1 MRILHLID
9 PAAPGGGPCTLR
21 LVDDACSRLPE
32 HEHDVLIVGNGA
44 DLALAR
50 RCGLDPLGHLAVA
63 ARCTALARGALRN
76 VISAYESAGRGYDL
90 LHAWT
95 ESAALLA
102 AGVFRR
108 AILATLVVGP
118 TGPLGRLRRRAVPVL
133 VTSPAIR
140 REYEAAGLEAG
151 LLSVVPPAVGANA
164 IGRESRPVLRE
175 SWDAGQSTFMVGLAA
190 EPVHWA
196 HGPIAFDAAARVH
209 LTGRDVRLLV
219 HPATLRDR
227 YLGQWLTRVDLADR
241 VVVGA
246 EAAEPWRVLPG
257 LDAVLFICDARY
269 VRHSR
274 NQDRSRRGWR
284 LAMTRSRPLPG
295 ILPVVWA
302 MAAGVPVVAEATDAL
317 CGIIKDGRTGL
328 LVEPGDAN
336 AAAACLLRLY
346 DDSST
351 ASRIGTAGR
360 DLVRRRFACEDF
372 TARINDAYIALTR

>member
-1 MRILHLID
+1 M
-9 PAAPGGGPCTLR
+9 
-21 LVDDACSRLPE
+21 
-32 HEHDVLIVGNGA
+32 
-44 DLALAR
+44 
-50 RCGLDPLGHLAVA
+50 
-63 ARCTALARGALRN
+63 
-76 VISAYESAGRGYDL
+76 
-90 LHAWT
+90 
-95 ESAALLA
+95 
-102 AGVFRR
+102 
-108 AILATLVVGP
+108 GP

-151 LLSVVPPAVGANA
+151 LLSVVPPAVGENT

-175 SWDAGQSTFMVGLAA
+175 SWGAGQSTFMVGIAA
-190 EPVHWA
+190 EPVRWA

-257 LDAVLFICDARY
+257 LDAVLFICDDRY

-274 NQDRSRRGWR
+274 DQDRGRRAWR

-317 CGIIKDGRTGL
+317 CGIIKDGQTGL